1 MKLFANLVEITST
14 KIGQY
19 PGDNSGDSIIATLKG
34 SAGKGETA
42 QVHGQVGIIANPAKS
57 TKQVRIRIG
66 SLDILISSL
75 NYKVPL
81 PTNPGDTK
89 TYSTDS
95 DGNEA
100 ATIKYLADGTIEING
115 NSDFAVA
122 FNDLKA
128 GFDALKSDHNTFL
141 THVHGASGT
150 PPVPP
155 AVPSIAS
162 VDASKVSGVKLP

>member
-1 MKLFANLVEITST
+1 MGKLFANLVEITST

-19 PGDNSGDSIIATLKG
+19 PGDNSGDSIIATGEG

-42 QVHGQVGIIANPAKS
+42 QVYGQAGFISRPAASVDGI
-57 TKQVRIRIG
+57 RLRIG
-66 SLDILISSL
+66 SLDIIIGAL

-81 PTNPGDTK
+81 PDNPGDSK
-89 TYSTDS
+89 TYSTDA

-100 ATIKYLADGTIEING
+100 ATIKHLADGTIEING

-128 GFDALKSDHNTFL
+128 GFDAFVSTFNTH
-141 THVHGASGT
+141 THPTAATGPPST
-150 PPVPP
+150 PTI
-155 AVPSIAS
+155 PSTDTI
-162 VDASKVSGVKLP
+162 DASKVDEVKLP

>member
-1 MKLFANLVEITST
+1 MKLLGNLVEITST

-19 PGDNSGDSIIATLKG
+19 PGDISGDSIIATFKG

-42 QVHGQVGIIANPAKS
+42 QVHGQVGIIANPAKT

-81 PTNPGDTK
+81 PDNPGDSK
-89 TYSTDS
+89 TYSTDA

-100 ATIKYLADGTIEING
+100 ATIKHLADGTIEING
-115 NSDFAVA
+115 NADNAVSWT
-122 FNDLKA
+122 DLNT
-128 GFDALKSDHNTFL
+128 ALQGLVTAINANFGTKLD
-141 THVHGASGT
+141 GAGT
-150 PPVPP
+150 PGILTLGLTG
-155 AVPSIAS
+155 AR
-162 VDASKVSGVKLP
+162 VDGVKLP

>member
-1 MKLFANLVEITST
+1 M
-14 KIGQY
+14 
-19 PGDNSGDSIIATLKG
+19 
-34 SAGKGETA
+34 
-42 QVHGQVGIIANPAKS
+42 GIIANPAKT
-57 TKQVRIRIG
+57 TKQIRIRIG

-81 PTNPGDTK
+81 PTNPGDSK

-100 ATIKYLADGTIEING
+100 ATIKHLADGTIEING

-128 GFDALKSDHNTFL
+128 GFDAFVSTHNTH
-141 THVHGASGT
+141 THPTAATG
-150 PPVPP
+150 PPSVPT
-155 AVPSIAS
+155 VPSTDSI
-162 VDASKVSGVKLP
+162 DASKITTVKVP